1 VSHGLR
7 EYRAAQLRTMRTRPS
22 SLCVPYHYVTGPLP
36 RVAEPADCEGEG
48 AEGGNKDWTCGLSKK
63 EVEAIAEHE
72 HMLEIAA
79 AGMARCLLKAPH
91 GAAKIRD
98 MIRDDIGE
106 ALSRNDKD
114 RASEKLMVLRHF
126 LDTHLL
132 EARKE
137 QL

>member
-1 VSHGLR
+1 
-7 EYRAAQLRTMRTRPS
+7 
-22 SLCVPYHYVTGPLP
+22 
-36 RVAEPADCEGEG
+36 
-48 AEGGNKDWTCGLSKK
+48 
-63 EVEAIAEHE
+63 
-72 HMLEIAA
+72 MLEIAA